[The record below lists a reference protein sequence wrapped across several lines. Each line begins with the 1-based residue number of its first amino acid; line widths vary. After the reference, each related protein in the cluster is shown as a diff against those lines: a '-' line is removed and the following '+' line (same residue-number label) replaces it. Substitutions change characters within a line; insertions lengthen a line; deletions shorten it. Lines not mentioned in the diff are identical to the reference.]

1 MAIYTL
7 NEATKRGVQLKVYF
21 QQAFDSMRK
30 ADWDTKSIDKCI
42 RDIEKCQ
49 ERIKG
54 YKNGIKT
61 GKVDMRVIA
70 DKEYQKKII
79 TQSLGYGV
87 LGGITAVVAMPALP
101 IAMMI
106 AYFGS
111 ARMKKDEDG
120 TLLPAAIVDLEK
132 ENEKALKWLRE
143 ERKRIISGKAEKKKL
158 GKIIMGTQESSIFE
172 SINII

>member
-54 YKNGIKT
+54 YKNSFKT
-61 GKVDMRVIA
+61 GRMNLSVMK
-70 DKEYQKKII
+70 DKEFHKKII
-79 TQSLGYGV
+79 KKSLGYGAIA
-87 LGGITAVVAMPALP
+87 GITAVVAMPALP
-101 IAMMI
+101 IVMM
-106 AYFGS
+106 AEYFAS
-111 ARMKKDEDG
+111 VRMKKDEDG
-120 TLLPAAIVDLEK
+120 IWLPADIIDLEK

-143 ERKRIISGKAEKKKL
+143 ERKRITSGKAEKKKL